1 MSHPSTHEVTAL
13 LFAWRSGDKNSYDR
27 LFELLQC
34 ELHRL
39 ARRYMAGERPE
50 NMLQPTAL
58 VNEAYLRLIEIN
70 QVSWQDR
77 AHFLAVAARVMRRI
91 LVDNARARR
100 YQKRGGGAE
109 EVMLNEN
116 ILAFP
121 QSDRELIALDEALTA
136 LASVDERK
144 GRVVELKFFAGLNID
159 ETAAVIGVSP
169 ETIQRDWRL
178 ARTWLLREI
187 TGTRRGGTS
196 A

>member
-1 MSHPSTHEVTAL
+1 MSQLPGHEVTAL
-13 LFAWRSGDKNSYDR
+13 LLDWRRGDKNSYDR
-27 LFELLQC
+27 LFEILHG

-39 ARRYMAGERPE
+39 ARLYMAGERPE

-77 AHFLAVAARVMRRI
+77 AHFLAMAARVMRRI

-109 EVMLNEN
+109 EVTLNQN
-116 ILAFP
+116 LLAFP
-121 QSDRELIALDEALTA
+121 QSDRDLIALDDALNA
-136 LASVDERK
+136 LAAVDERK
-144 GRVVELKFFAGLNID
+144 SRVVELKFFAGLNID
-159 ETAAVIGVSP
+159 ESSAVIGVSP

-178 ARTWLLREI
+178 ARTWLLREL
-187 TGTRRGGTS
+187 TRT
-196 A
+196 

>member
-1 MSHPSTHEVTAL
+1 MSEPSTHAVTAL

-27 LFELLQC
+27 LFELLHG

-39 ARRYMAGERPE
+39 ACRYMAGERPE

-70 QVSWQDR
+70 QVNWQDR
-77 AHFLAVAARVMRRI
+77 AHFLAMAARVMRRI
-91 LVDNARARR
+91 LVDNARARH
-100 YQKRGGGAE
+100 YQKRGGNAE
-109 EVMLNEN
+109 KITLNED

-121 QSDRELIALDEALTA
+121 QSDRELMALDDALNA
-136 LASVDERK
+136 LAAVDERK
-144 GRVVELKFFAGLNID
+144 SRVVELKFFGGLNID

-187 TGTRRGGTS
+187 TSST
-196 A
+196 